1 MAQTFQASRMWER
14 ISEFWVTE
22 DAAVDL
28 TSFKVDHRNY
38 NLSLWD
44 PTVNGVRYLKAMLY
58 HVAMEL
64 TDEDWARVK
73 NIRNREVGGPITV
86 RINGEPVCMDYL
98 QASLELGFIEPHVAL
113 DGARVLE
120 IGAGYGRTCHATL
133 SNHDLSGY
141 CIIDLKNTLGLS
153 RRYLREV
160 LDDEQFAKIT
170 FVEVDEIGS
179 ALPAEDFDLC
189 VNIHSLTEMPPR
201 TVRAYLDLIAA
212 RCGAFFVKNPVG
224 KFLDKSLD
232 GHSKGE
238 EAVRNALEAGP
249 LREVVDIY
257 DNEAVEARV
266 PDFVEA
272 YRPAEDWRCVADGRA
287 IPWSYF
293 WQAIFKKP

>member
-28 TSFKVDHRNY
+28 SAFKSDHRNY

-64 TDEDWARVK
+64 TDEDWARIK
-73 NIRNREVGGPITV
+73 KIGNREVGGPITV
-86 RINGEPVCMDYL
+86 RVHGEPVCMDYL
-98 QASLELGFIEPHVAL
+98 QASLELGFIEQHVDL
-113 DGARVLE
+113 RGARVLE
-120 IGAGYGRTCHATL
+120 IGAGYGRTCHTIL

-141 CIIDLKNTLGLS
+141 CIIDLKNTLRLS

-160 LDDEQFAKIT
+160 LDDTQFAKIS
-170 FVEVDEIGS
+170 FVEVDDVES
-179 ALPAEDFDLC
+179 ALASRDFELC
-189 VNIHSLTEMPPR
+189 VNIHSLTEMPPQ
-201 TVRAYLDLIAA
+201 TVQAYLDLIAGS
-212 RCGAFFVKNPVG
+212 CSAFFVKNPVG
-224 KFLDKSLD
+224 KFFDKSLD
-232 GHSKGE
+232 GHSKGD
-238 EAVRNALEAGP
+238 EAVRIALEAGP
-249 LREVVDIY
+249 LRQVVDIY
-257 DNEAVEARV
+257 DNQAVEDRV
-266 PDFVEA
+266 ADFIAA
-272 YRPAEDWRCVADGRA
+272 YRPAESWQCVADGRA